1 MNIFPLNIK
10 NLNYMSKDKKI
21 LKDINL
27 ITSEKKITIIAGNNG
42 SGKSTLL
49 KILHGIIQHT
59 SGTINW
65 GEIPAHEV
73 RKKQSMVFQNP
84 ILLNRTTF
92 ENIMYVAKIKNI
104 ETKES
109 VDKIIKQ
116 LNLESII
123 NIESKYLSGG
133 EKQKVAI
140 AMSII
145 SNPKIIFL
153 DEPTSQL
160 DPVYKN
166 EIENIITNLSEKNTK
181 IFMTSHDIAQIDRIG
196 KEIIFLDDGE
206 IIFHDKVK
214 DFINEKGNS
223 IIRNYVNYG

>member
-10 NLNYMSKDKKI
+10 NLNYMSGDKKI

-73 RKKQSMVFQNP
+73 RKRQSMVFQNP

-92 ENIMYVAKIKNI
+92 ENIMYVAKRKNI
-104 ETKES
+104 ETNES

-166 EIENIITNLSEKNTK
+166 EIENIITNLSENNTK
-181 IFMTSHDIAQIDRIG
+181 IFMTSHDIAQINRIG
-196 KEIIFLDDGE
+196 EEIIFLDDGE
-206 IIFHDKVK
+206 IIFHDRVK
-214 DFINEKGNS
+214 DFMNEKGNS

>member
-10 NLNYMSKDKKI
+10 NLNYMSKGKKI
-21 LKDINL
+21 LKDINF
-27 ITSEKKITIIAGNNG
+27 ITEEKKITVIAGNNG

-49 KILHGIIQHT
+49 KILHGIIHHT

-65 GEIPAHEV
+65 GEIPVHEV
-73 RKKQSMVFQNP
+73 RKEQSMVFQNP

-92 ENIMYVAKIKNI
+92 ENIMYVAKRKNI
-104 ETKES
+104 ETNES
-109 VDKIIKQ
+109 VNKIIKQ

-166 EIENIITNLSEKNTK
+166 EIENIITNLSENNTK

>member
-10 NLNYMSKDKKI
+10 NLNYMSKGKKI
-21 LKDINL
+21 LKDINF
-27 ITSEKKITIIAGNNG
+27 ITEEKKITVIAGNNG

-49 KILHGIIQHT
+49 KILHGIIHHT

-65 GEIPAHEV
+65 GEIPVHEV
-73 RKKQSMVFQNP
+73 RKEQSMVFQNP

-92 ENIMYVAKIKNI
+92 ENIMYVAKRKNI
-104 ETKES
+104 ETNES

-166 EIENIITNLSEKNTK
+166 EIENIITKLSENNTK
-181 IFMTSHDIAQIDRIG
+181 IFMTSHDIAQINRIG

-206 IIFHDKVK
+206 IIFHDKIKV
-214 DFINEKGNS
+214 FINEKGNS
-223 IIRNYVNYG
+223 IIRNYINYG

>member
-65 GEIPAHEV
+65 GEIPVHEV

-92 ENIMYVAKIKNI
+92 ENIMYVAKRKNI
-104 ETKES
+104 ETNES

-196 KEIIFLDDGE
+196 KEIIFLDGGE

>member
-10 NLNYMSKDKKI
+10 NLNYISKDKKI

-49 KILHGIIQHT
+49 KILHGIIHHT

-65 GEIPAHEV
+65 GEIPVHEV
-73 RKKQSMVFQNP
+73 RKEQSMVFQNP

-92 ENIMYVAKIKNI
+92 ENIMYVAKRKNI
-104 ETKES
+104 ETNES

-181 IFMTSHDIAQIDRIG
+181 IFMTSHDIAQINRIG

>member
-65 GEIPAHEV
+65 GDIPVHEV

-104 ETKES
+104 ETNES

-166 EIENIITNLSEKNTK
+166 EIENIITNLSENNTK

>member
-10 NLNYMSKDKKI
+10 NLNYMSKGKKI
-21 LKDINL
+21 LKDINF
-27 ITSEKKITIIAGNNG
+27 ITEEKKITVIAGNNG

-49 KILHGIIQHT
+49 KILHGIIHHT

-65 GEIPAHEV
+65 GEIPVHEV
-73 RKKQSMVFQNP
+73 RKEQSMVFQNP

-92 ENIMYVAKIKNI
+92 ENIMYVAKRKNI
-104 ETKES
+104 ETNES

-166 EIENIITNLSEKNTK
+166 EIENIITNLSENNTK

-196 KEIIFLDDGE
+196 KEIIFLDDGK

-214 DFINEKGNS
+214 DFINEKRNS

>member
-10 NLNYMSKDKKI
+10 NLNYMSKGKKI

-27 ITSEKKITIIAGNNG
+27 ISVEKNITIIAGNNG

-65 GEIPAHEV
+65 GDMPVHEI

-92 ENIMYVAKIKNI
+92 ENIMYVARRKNI
-104 ETKES
+104 GTNES

-145 SNPKIIFL
+145 GNPKIIFL

-166 EIENIITNLSEKNTK
+166 EIENIITNLAENNTK
-181 IFMTSHDIAQIDRIG
+181 IFMTSHDIAQINRIG
-196 KEIIFLDDGE
+196 EEIIFLDGGE
-206 IIFHDKVK
+206 IIFYDKVK
-214 DFINEKGNS
+214 DFINEKSNS
-223 IIRNYVNYG
+223 IISNYVSYG

>member
-65 GEIPAHEV
+65 GEIPVHEV
-73 RKKQSMVFQNP
+73 RKMQSMVFQNP

-92 ENIMYVAKIKNI
+92 ENIMYVAKRKNI
-104 ETKES
+104 ETNES

>member
-10 NLNYMSKDKKI
+10 NLNYMSKGKKI
-21 LKDINL
+21 LKDINF
-27 ITSEKKITIIAGNNG
+27 ITEEKKITVIAGNNG

-49 KILHGIIQHT
+49 KILHGIIHHT

-65 GEIPAHEV
+65 GEIPVHEV
-73 RKKQSMVFQNP
+73 RKEQSMVFQNP

-104 ETKES
+104 ETNES

>member
-1 MNIFPLNIK
+1 
-10 NLNYMSKDKKI
+10 
-21 LKDINL
+21 
-27 ITSEKKITIIAGNNG
+27 
-42 SGKSTLL
+42 
-49 KILHGIIQHT
+49 
-59 SGTINW
+59 
-65 GEIPAHEV
+65 
-73 RKKQSMVFQNP
+73 
-84 ILLNRTTF
+84 
-92 ENIMYVAKIKNI
+92 MYVAKRKNI
-104 ETKES
+104 ETNES

>member
-10 NLNYMSKDKKI
+10 NLNYMSKGKKI
-21 LKDINL
+21 LKDINF
-27 ITSEKKITIIAGNNG
+27 ITEEKKITVIAGNNG

-49 KILHGIIQHT
+49 KILHGIIHHT

-65 GEIPAHEV
+65 GEIPVHEV
-73 RKKQSMVFQNP
+73 RKEQSMVFQNP

-92 ENIMYVAKIKNI
+92 ENIMYVAKRKNI
-104 ETKES
+104 ETNES

>member
-10 NLNYMSKDKKI
+10 NLNYMSKGKKI
-21 LKDINL
+21 LKDINF
-27 ITSEKKITIIAGNNG
+27 ITEEKKITVIAGNNG

-49 KILHGIIQHT
+49 KILHGIIHHT

-65 GEIPAHEV
+65 GEIPVHEV

-92 ENIMYVAKIKNI
+92 ENIMYVAKRKNI
-104 ETKES
+104 ETNES

-166 EIENIITNLSEKNTK
+166 EIENIITKLSENNTK
-181 IFMTSHDIAQIDRIG
+181 IFMTSHDIAQINRIG
-196 KEIIFLDDGE
+196 KEIIFLNDGE

>member
-27 ITSEKKITIIAGNNG
+27 NTSEKKVTIIAGNNG

-65 GEIPAHEV
+65 GEIPVHEV
-73 RKKQSMVFQNP
+73 RKEQSMVFQNP

-92 ENIMYVAKIKNI
+92 ENIMYVAKRKNI
-104 ETKES
+104 ETNES

-166 EIENIITNLSEKNTK
+166 EIENIITNLSENNTK

-196 KEIIFLDDGE
+196 KEIIFLDDGK

-214 DFINEKGNS
+214 DFINEKRNS

>member
-10 NLNYMSKDKKI
+10 NLNYISKDKKI

-65 GEIPAHEV
+65 GEIPVQEV

-92 ENIMYVAKIKNI
+92 ENIMYVAKRKNI
-104 ETKES
+104 ETNES

-166 EIENIITNLSEKNTK
+166 EIENIITNLSKSNTK
-181 IFMTSHDIAQIDRIG
+181 IFMTSHDIAQINRIG
-196 KEIIFLDDGE
+196 REIIFLDDGE

-214 DFINEKGNS
+214 DFMNEKGNS

>member
-10 NLNYMSKDKKI
+10 NLNYISKDKKI

-65 GEIPAHEV
+65 GEIPVHEV

-92 ENIMYVAKIKNI
+92 ENIMYVAKRKNI
-104 ETKES
+104 ETNES

>member
-1 MNIFPLNIK
+1 
-10 NLNYMSKDKKI
+10 
-21 LKDINL
+21 
-27 ITSEKKITIIAGNNG
+27 
-42 SGKSTLL
+42 
-49 KILHGIIQHT
+49 
-59 SGTINW
+59 
-65 GEIPAHEV
+65 
-73 RKKQSMVFQNP
+73 MVFQNP

-104 ETKES
+104 ETNES

>member
-10 NLNYMSKDKKI
+10 NLNYKSKDKKI
-21 LKDINL
+21 LKNINL

-65 GEIPAHEV
+65 GEIPVHEV
-73 RKKQSMVFQNP
+73 RNKQSMVFQNP

-92 ENIMYVAKIKNI
+92 ENIMYVAKRKNI
-104 ETKES
+104 ETNES

-166 EIENIITNLSEKNTK
+166 EIENIITNLSENNTK
-181 IFMTSHDIAQIDRIG
+181 IFMTSHDIAQINRIG

-214 DFINEKGNS
+214 DFINEEGNS
-223 IIRNYVNYG
+223 IIRNYINYG

>member
-59 SGTINW
+59 SGAIHW
-65 GEIPAHEV
+65 GEIPVHEV

-92 ENIMYVAKIKNI
+92 ENIMYVAKRKNI
-104 ETKES
+104 ETNES

>member
-10 NLNYMSKDKKI
+10 NLNYMSKGKKI
-21 LKDINL
+21 LKDINF
-27 ITSEKKITIIAGNNG
+27 ITEEKKITVIAGNNG

-49 KILHGIIQHT
+49 KILHGIIHHT
-59 SGTINW
+59 SGTINC
-65 GEIPAHEV
+65 GEIPVHEV
-73 RKKQSMVFQNP
+73 RKEQSMVFQNP

-92 ENIMYVAKIKNI
+92 ENIMYVAKRKNI
-104 ETKES
+104 ETNES

-181 IFMTSHDIAQIDRIG
+181 IFMTSHDIAQINRIG

>member
-27 ITSEKKITIIAGNNG
+27 VTEEKKITIIAGNNG

-49 KILHGIIQHT
+49 KILHGIIQHS
-59 SGTINW
+59 SGTIHW
-65 GEIPAHEV
+65 GEIPVHEV

-92 ENIMYVAKIKNI
+92 ENIMYVAKRKNI
-104 ETKES
+104 GTNES

>member
-49 KILHGIIQHT
+49 KILHGIIHHT

-65 GEIPAHEV
+65 GEIPVHEV
-73 RKKQSMVFQNP
+73 RKEQSMVFQNP

-92 ENIMYVAKIKNI
+92 ENIMYVAKRKNI
-104 ETKES
+104 ETNES

-166 EIENIITNLSEKNTK
+166 EIENIITNLSENNTK

>member
-10 NLNYMSKDKKI
+10 NLNYISKDKKI

-65 GEIPAHEV
+65 GEIPVHEV
-73 RKKQSMVFQNP
+73 RKMQSMVFQNP
-84 ILLNRTTF
+84 ILLNGTTF
-92 ENIMYVAKIKNI
+92 ENIMYVAKRKNI
-104 ETKES
+104 ETNES

-206 IIFHDKVK
+206 IIFHD
-214 DFINEKGNS
+214 
-223 IIRNYVNYG
+223 

>member
-27 ITSEKKITIIAGNNG
+27 NTSEKKITIIAGNNG

-49 KILHGIIQHT
+49 KILHGIIHHT

-65 GEIPAHEV
+65 GEIPVHEV
-73 RKKQSMVFQNP
+73 RKEQSMVFQNP

-92 ENIMYVAKIKNI
+92 ENIMYVAKRKNI
-104 ETKES
+104 ETNES

-166 EIENIITNLSEKNTK
+166 EIENIITNLSENNTK

>member
-10 NLNYMSKDKKI
+10 NLNYMSGDKKI

-84 ILLNRTTF
+84 ILLYRTTF
-92 ENIMYVAKIKNI
+92 ENISFALEVLGFDEKEIDEKTNTLIELVDLENSMYKFPN
-104 ETKES
+104 
-109 VDKIIKQ
+109 Q
-116 LNLESII
+116 
-123 NIESKYLSGG
+123 LSGG
-133 EKQKVAI
+133 EQTRACI
-140 AMSII
+140 ARALA
-145 SNPKIIFL
+145 SNPL
-153 DEPTSQL
+153 LLLCDEPTGNL
-160 DPVYKN
+160 DPDLS
-166 EIENIITNLSEKNTK
+166 IQIISLLEKINRAGTTVLMATHDSSIVNRRKKRVLQLSN
-181 IFMTSHDIAQIDRIG
+181 G
-196 KEIIFLDDGE
+196 KLVSD
-206 IIFHDKVK
+206 V
-214 DFINEKGNS
+214 EKGRY
-223 IIRNYVNYG
+223 I

>member
-104 ETKES
+104 ETNES

-123 NIESKYLSGG
+123 NIESKHLSGG

>member
-92 ENIMYVAKIKNI
+92 ENIMYVAKRKNI
-104 ETKES
+104 ETNES

-123 NIESKYLSGG
+123 NIESKHLSGG

>member
-27 ITSEKKITIIAGNNG
+27 VTEEKKITIIAGNNG

-49 KILHGIIQHT
+49 KILHGIIHHT

-65 GEIPAHEV
+65 GEIPVHEV
-73 RKKQSMVFQNP
+73 RKEQSMVFQNP

-92 ENIMYVAKIKNI
+92 ENIMYVAKRKNI
-104 ETKES
+104 ETNES

-166 EIENIITNLSEKNTK
+166 EIENIITNLSENNTK

>member
-10 NLNYMSKDKKI
+10 NLNYISKDKKI

-49 KILHGIIQHT
+49 KILHGIIHHT

-65 GEIPAHEV
+65 GEIPVHEV
-73 RKKQSMVFQNP
+73 RKEQSMVFQNP

-92 ENIMYVAKIKNI
+92 ENIMYVAKRKNI
-104 ETKES
+104 ETNES